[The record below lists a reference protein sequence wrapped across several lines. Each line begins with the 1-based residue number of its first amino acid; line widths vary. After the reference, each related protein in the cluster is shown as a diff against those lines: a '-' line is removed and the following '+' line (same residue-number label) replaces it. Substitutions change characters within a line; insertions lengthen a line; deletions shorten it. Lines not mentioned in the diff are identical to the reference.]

1 MPNVNDTVEIAR
13 RVLPIIYVVDSSGSM
28 SGEKIASVNEAM
40 KDAMD
45 LLKDISSTNPDA
57 EIKVG
62 VLQFSSGAKWIT
74 PLTDLEDY
82 YWNPLKAGGVT
93 DLGSALNELNSKLS
107 RSEFLKSDTGFCIP
121 VIMFM
126 SDGEPTDNFEKALKN
141 INETN
146 KWFKHSTK
154 IAIAVG
160 DQANTD
166 VLAKVV
172 GNVEAVVSV
181 NDVETLKMLIKV
193 ASVTSSMI
201 NSKSRTSA
209 DSNNAVEIIQTTM
222 NELGDDA
229 DKLDTHIGEGNPADI
244 QNTDSS
250 DTSDDPWSADDWT

>member
-1 MPNVNDTVEIAR
+1 MPNINATVEIAR
-13 RVLPIIYVVDSSGSM
+13 RILPIIYVIDSSGSM

-40 KDAMD
+40 NDAMD
-45 LLKDISSTNPDA
+45 LLKDISAKNPDA

-62 VLQFSSGAKWIT
+62 VLRFASGAEWIK

-82 YWNPLKAGGVT
+82 YWNDLKAGGVT
-93 DLGSALNELNSKLS
+93 DLGSALNELNNKLS
-107 RSEFLKSDTGFCIP
+107 RSEFLKSDVGFCIP

-126 SDGEPTDNFEKALKN
+126 SDGEPTDDYEKALKN

-160 DQANTD
+160 DAANTD
-166 VLAKVV
+166 ILAKVV

-209 DSNNAVEIIQTTM
+209 DSNNAVDIIHATI
-222 NELGDDA
+222 NELGDDS
-229 DKLDTHIGEGNPADI
+229 DKLDTHFGEGSPDDV
-244 QNTDSS
+244 QDSS
-250 DTSDDPWSADDWT
+250 PSDDPWSDDDWN

>member
-1 MPNVNDTVEIAR
+1 MPNVNETVEIAR
-13 RVLPIIYVVDSSGSM
+13 RILPIIYVIDSSGSM
-28 SGEKIASVNEAM
+28 NGEKIASVNEAM

-45 LLKDISSTNPDA
+45 LLKDISAKNPDA

-62 VLQFSSGAKWIT
+62 VLRFSSGAEWIK

-82 YWNPLKAGGVT
+82 YWNDIKAGGVT
-93 DLGSALNELNSKLS
+93 DLGSALNELNNKLS
-107 RSEFLKSDTGFCIP
+107 RSEFLKSDVGFCVP

-126 SDGEPTDNFEKALKN
+126 SDGEPTDNYEKALKN

-146 KWFKHSTK
+146 KWFRHSTK

-160 DQANTD
+160 DSAKTD
-166 VLAKVV
+166 VLAKIV
-172 GNVEAVVSV
+172 GNIEAVVSV

-209 DSNNAVEIIQTTM
+209 DSNNAVDIIQTTL
-222 NELGDDA
+222 NELGNESE
-229 DKLDTHIGEGNPADI
+229 KLDTHIGEENPVDV
-244 QNTDSS
+244 Q
-250 DTSDDPWSADDWT
+250 DTTASDDGDWSDDDDWN

>member
-1 MPNVNDTVEIAR
+1 MPNVNDTVAIAR
-13 RVLPIIYVVDSSGSM
+13 RILPIIYVIDSSGSM
-28 SGEKIASVNEAM
+28 AGEKIASVNEAM

-45 LLKDISSTNPDA
+45 LLKDISAKNPDA

-62 VLQFSSGAKWIT
+62 VLRFSSGAEWIK

-82 YWNPLKAGGVT
+82 YWNDLKAGGVT
-93 DLGSALNELNSKLS
+93 DLGSALNELNDKLS
-107 RSEFLKSDTGFCIP
+107 RSEFLKSDVGFCIP

-160 DQANTD
+160 DAANTE

-172 GNVEAVVSV
+172 GNIEAVVSV

-209 DSNNAVEIIQTTM
+209 DSNNAVDIIKTTL
-222 NELGDDA
+222 NELGNDA
-229 DKLDTHIGEGNPADI
+229 DNLDTHIGEQTPVDVVQDTG
-244 QNTDSS
+244 SS
-250 DTSDDPWSADDWT
+250 DDQWDDDDWN